1 MLAFWAGRR
10 YPGHNMDV
18 SGVSAGTMDI
28 AANGTSAIALSVLKG
43 TESLVADEMTRLLSS
58 IGVGSNVNTSA

>member
-1 MLAFWAGRR
+1 
-10 YPGHNMDV
+10 MDV